1 MLRASVLA
9 SQRAYRART
18 VSVDIATTPLITRR
32 KRGSSP
38 RKMRQLT
45 RPMNWIRVNNQL
57 NKSYDQSC
65 DMHSV
70 RSIIL
75 DLEMSIFSQN
85 LFKLLHTKCELL
97 LRLSKMCH
105 SIGYQVMDKIVDNVP
120 QNVYSWFYYLDWSN
134 LSSRFLQ
141 ESAHMKF
148 LNSSIIILYQEC
160 VRIHNYCFVS

>member
-1 MLRASVLA
+1 
-9 SQRAYRART
+9 
-18 VSVDIATTPLITRR
+18 
-32 KRGSSP
+32 
-38 RKMRQLT
+38 
-45 RPMNWIRVNNQL
+45 
-57 NKSYDQSC
+57 
-65 DMHSV
+65 MHSV

-85 LFKLLHTKCELL
+85 LFKLLHKKYELL

-120 QNVYSWFYYLDWSN
+120 QNVCSWFYCLDWSN

-148 LNSSIIILYQEC
+148 LSSSIILLYQEC